1 MATRTSPRL
10 QSRSAKKDL
19 LLANMSN
26 NADRVKA
33 LKAQLARIKTQA
45 KKEAERWKIEQA
57 RLLREHE
64 EWVWKEDQAIAK
76 LRAENEGL
84 AAQLVCQ
91 AYTTFCSM
99 LSLYTAPCARASGTG
114 RFDPFIATSRH
125 GRARRQPLYN
135 TVNGHRCTG
144 NPSEA
149 PETFAQ
155 AEVHSYPVRRAA

>member
-45 KKEAERWKIEQA
+45 KKEVEHWEVEHG

-64 EWVWKEDQAIAK
+64 EWVRKEDQAIAK
-76 LRAENEGL
+76 LRADNESL
-84 AAQLVCQ
+84 AAQSVCQ
-91 AYTTFCSM
+91 AYTPFYRM
-99 LSLYTAPCARASGTG
+99 LS
-114 RFDPFIATSRH
+114 
-125 GRARRQPLYN
+125 
-135 TVNGHRCTG
+135 
-144 NPSEA
+144 
-149 PETFAQ
+149 
-155 AEVHSYPVRRAA
+155 SYID